1 MTETLYHDSVVLC
14 CVATERAIHSR
25 QTRPG
30 AHDKL
35 GAPRLGAHERGI
47 MLRQTLY
54 SGKKKKE
61 KKGPPG
67 IGVSHFQYQYSISLG
82 PKTTLSTGTQLSIPV
97 LTCDFC
103 KNGRF
108 ASFHSEFPSKTQNQ
122 PQINHKTHLIP
133 TNNISNKIFHTQLK
147 QRGS

>member
-1 MTETLYHDSVVLC
+1 MWCCVASRQRGPSTHDRPGRARTTNLAHQGWARTKEVLC
-14 CVATERAIHSR
+14 C
-25 QTRPG
+25 
-30 AHDKL
+30 DKL
-35 GAPRLGAHERGI
+35 CI
-47 MLRQTLY
+47 VV
-54 SGKKKKE
+54 KKKK
-61 KKGPPG
+61 GPSG

-122 PQINHKTHLIP
+122 PQINYKTHLIP

-147 QRGS
+147 QRGT